1 LLTTLLVDGQNYVW
15 TKVNQNGNY
24 ALNIG
29 SGYSATGYALTDGE
43 VTYQVIDFG
52 RSTNIVWGPGF
63 SSHQVFCRD
72 SSGKLTAADP
82 ISPYTSKYVVPV
94 AIDNNHVLHCLTTS
108 SVSGSMGNFF
118 RGSYF
123 LQRIR
128 PNGIYS
134 APALIGSETQ
144 GLSNPGAAN
153 TYFKSGRLCIDDS
166 GQDYIS
172 TDTKAYSVIGGGLR
186 RHNMN
191 LFKFDSAVN
200 LVWSKPF
207 GDTAKVSSPSVFN
220 TYQTVGSNRSRLFVR
235 GTLQNDSFWFDGIR
249 HKATAG
255 QVLLRFDTSGTY
267 LGFCKVANWSAD
279 NFSGFDNKGNMLFTF
294 TVNRGSTVQLDT
306 LLSVTVPSVGARHT
320 IVACISSRTGMC
332 LWYSTLYST
341 FGNTILNSIQIQPG
355 NVFILTGS
363 TDASMVINGTSHLFG
378 KEMFRAEMDS
388 NGAITLLQRN
398 PIVSGGTAYPLTG
411 WKTPGGDLLITD
423 FIYGGNNYRYGCD
436 SANAGS
442 LVMSRWT
449 PALTYPA
456 PQVSASGSVLANLAV
471 TSCDLRWIAGSG
483 SGRMVIMSE
492 GTPVNTHPSNGVAY
506 VARNTF
512 GVGDSLGPNNY
523 VVYCSTDTFV
533 SLKGLKPATRYYVK
547 IIEYNGCGSSIV
559 YESGSDTLSFLT
571 SARYY
576 YTKSTGALNE
586 LATWGDRPDGSG
598 NAPLS
603 LSIDSV
609 TYCVVNNMFPYI
621 ASDSVVFGSPSC
633 KVILGDSLSLIE
645 LTIPDTTNFIVKKLQ
660 VTPYAKLRI
669 MGSLTGSGTLT
680 GDSLSEIIC
689 VNSKNVLT
697 TLNAH
702 NLQLVSTGGLL
713 VINSTVTVRNKLLLN
728 ADARL
733 NSISIG
739 TDSIHPGELVHGSG
753 SIATPGG
760 VKRYIRS
767 AITTSGQGFFPLA
780 YYDSGTGL
788 YYKRFLT
795 INFTT
800 APTRGGLVTAN
811 FAPFMFI
818 GNGLPLT
825 DTTGGDSALIT
836 RVNTGYWTLTAG
848 NLNGG
853 RFEIELSDS
862 NARQD
867 SLKDLRV
874 VRYGG
879 SSSMFLA
886 GSYTSNT
893 GTPLYPSVKSSG
905 CNSLT
910 TSPLF
915 NYFFTGIDDTSLY
928 KYLLGKPTIQA
939 SNFRVAN
946 VHSNKIL
953 LRWNRG
959 NGYKCMV
966 IARRLDPVNAFPVD
980 SFSYNANSGFGSGNN
995 LGSQNFVVY
1004 NGVLDSVWVT
1014 TLANNTR
1021 YHFAVLEYNGYSGN
1035 ERYLTLPLATTTDS
1049 TRSYTH
1055 YFNKQGLPINLL
1067 STWGMKPDGSG
1078 DTLKTF
1084 SMSDVFYNLVNGSS
1098 VTFTDTLLINPIL
1111 NTNPLGS
1118 RFYVG
1123 NGTKQIVFNIAQHA
1137 RLHMGTNLVVF
1148 LADSSKM
1155 IVNGGFSCK
1164 TMSHSSPG
1172 YNAEL
1177 ELNSSEMVNSISPVY
1192 TSASIWT
1199 VPKLK
1204 VKGQNYYELPVIQVI
1219 DSCEL
1224 DAMVK
1229 GTLVMNNRLSGTTV
1243 LKHVSGGTTDFGHI
1257 FNSSAPYYFPTVLI
1271 DNAGAGYRCHSRPIE
1286 MKCTFAP
1293 SASCNDPFII
1303 HCMNNLSFINQI
1315 SGFPKTDSSAS
1326 PMVRINKLY
1335 DTRTTWTGSFGFYS
1349 QTTCRDKQTFDVW
1362 VTDTVLPQ
1370 LTDTHALA
1378 VWTHVYHPS
1387 SYPAHLYGNRTPY
1400 SINNGKITAARSG
1413 IYFVW
1418 SEPFGGITFGLA
1430 VDSSRQQLPVSWLSF
1445 TGNIQNEN
1453 VLLQWATTSEINNS
1467 HFEIERSVDGFNF
1480 TYVGRKEGKG
1490 TTNSISEYG
1499 FTDRDAFSQTQAEV
1513 LYYRLKQVD
1522 YNGNYEYSRTI
1533 AINNNG
1539 QSMGSMELIT
1549 FPNPFTEKLN
1559 LTLNNVSEG
1568 NVTIE
1573 VYDLSGRK
1581 HYTQTTLSGGQGTL
1595 SIDLS
1600 SLANLAKGV
1609 YIVNIKNGN
1618 EAIQQKLVK
1627 LK

>member
-1 LLTTLLVDGQNYVW
+1 M
-15 TKVNQNGNY
+15 
-24 ALNIG
+24 
-29 SGYSATGYALTDGE
+29 
-43 VTYQVIDFG
+43 
-52 RSTNIVWGPGF
+52 
-63 SSHQVFCRD
+63 FCRD

-108 SVSGSMGNFF
+108 SVSRSMGNFF

-512 GVGDSLGPNNY
+512 GAGDSLGPNNY

-702 NLQLVSTGGLL
+702 NLQLVSTGGQL
-713 VINSTVTVRNKLLLN
+713 VINSSVTVRNKLLLN

-739 TDSIHPGELVHGSG
+739 TDSIHPGELVYGSG

-767 AITTSGQGFFPLA
+767 AITTSGQGFFPVA
-780 YYDSGTGL
+780 YYNSGTGL

-959 NGYKCMV
+959 NGYRCMV
-966 IARRLDPVNAFPVD
+966 IARKTSAVSALPVD
-980 SFSYNANSGFGSGNN
+980 SFTYISNASFGNSITN
-995 LGSQNFVVY
+995 LGSLNYIVY
-1004 NGVLDSVWVT
+1004 IGDLDSVWVT
-1014 TLANNTR
+1014 NLSNNTR
-1021 YHFAVLEYNGYSGN
+1021 YHFAVLEYNGLQGG
-1035 ERYLTLPLATTTDS
+1035 ERYLTSPLTLTTDS
-1049 TRSYTH
+1049 TRNYTQ
-1055 YFNKQGLPINLL
+1055 YYNKAGMSLSQL
-1067 STWGMKPDGSG
+1067 STWGMKTDGSG
-1078 DTLKTF
+1078 DTLKSF
-1084 SMSDVFYNLVNGSS
+1084 AMSDVIYNLVNGS
-1098 VTFTDTLLINPIL
+1098 TATLTDSLVIAPASNEYYI
-1111 NTNPLGS
+1111 LGS
-1118 RFYVG
+1118 RFNIG
-1123 NGTKQIVFNIAQHA
+1123 NGTQPFLFTIASTA
-1137 RLHMGTNLVVF
+1137 RLVMGANIILYPKSNSRLV
-1148 LADSSKM
+1148 
-1155 IVNGGFSCK
+1155 VNGGFSCR
-1164 TMSHSSPG
+1164 SIQQSSP
-1172 YNAEL
+1172 YTAEV
-1177 ELNSSEMVNSISPVY
+1177 ELNTNKMVNTISPVV
-1192 TSASIWT
+1192 SKDIWYM
-1199 VPKLK
+1199 PKLK
-1204 VKGQNYYELPVIQVI
+1204 VIGGHYYELPTI
-1219 DSCEL
+1219 DIRDSLEL

-1229 GTLVMNNRLSGTTV
+1229 GALILNDGTFGRAV
-1243 LKHVSGGTTDFGHI
+1243 LTHVSGGATAFGHRFYNTQTHNYPI
-1257 FNSSAPYYFPTVLI
+1257 ILI
-1271 DNAGAGYRCHSRPIE
+1271 DSTASGYIYHNRPVTI
-1286 MKCTFAP
+1286 TSSTTPTSP
-1293 SASCNDPFII
+1293 SSTCDDPFIVT
-1303 HCMNNLSFINQI
+1303 CVKDYFYLDLFT
-1315 SGFPKTDSSAS
+1315 GFPLRDTTPTSI
-1326 PMVRINKLY
+1326 VTLNKIY
-1335 DTRTTWTGSFGFYS
+1335 ETRTLWIGKYGHDGNSS
-1349 QTTCRDKQTFDVW
+1349 CNNMLLNLQ
-1362 VTDTVLPQ
+1362 VTDTILPQ
-1370 LTDTHALA
+1370 LIDTHELGL
-1378 VWTHVYHPS
+1378 WTYTYHPS
-1387 SYPAHLYGNRTPY
+1387 AKPIYATGTRTPY
-1400 SINNGKITAARSG
+1400 SIAGNKLTAGRAG
-1413 IYFVW
+1413 IKFSW
-1418 SEPFGGITFGLA
+1418 GNPFGSIMFGLV
-1430 VDSSRQQLPVSWLSF
+1430 VDSIRAALPVTWLDFQAKS
-1445 TGNIQNEN
+1445 IEN
-1453 VLLQWATTSEINNS
+1453 KHAQLHWSTASEQNNS

-1480 TYVGRKEGKG
+1480 TYVSRKEGKG

-1499 FTDRDAFSQTQAEV
+1499 FTDIDAFSVAQAEV

-1533 AINNNG
+1533 AINHNG
-1539 QSMGSMELIT
+1539 QSMGRIELIT
-1549 FPNPFTEKLN
+1549 FPNPFTEQLN

-1568 NVTIE
+1568 NITIE

-1581 HYTQTTLSGGQGTL
+1581 HYSNVQFAGQGSLTLDLSGL
-1595 SIDLS
+1595 SIL
-1600 SLANLAKGV
+1600 NRGV
-1609 YIVNIKNGN
+1609 YIIHVQNGN
-1618 EAIQQKLVK
+1618 ISLAHKLVK
-1627 LK
+1627 L